1 MGGGEPGSQTAEN
14 VKRWEAMEE
23 PPRQTIAEKLAAVK
37 TYFKGGWKTVIFGD
51 YDYSYLCMPD
61 FCPWKKGGRPVSAPF
76 LDTAWRVAL
85 FLYL

>member
-1 MGGGEPGSQTAEN
+1 MGGGEPGSETAEN

-37 TYFKGGWKTVIFGD
+37 TYFKGGWKQIIFGD

-76 LDTAWRVAL
+76 LDTAWLLAL
-85 FLYL
+85 FLWL